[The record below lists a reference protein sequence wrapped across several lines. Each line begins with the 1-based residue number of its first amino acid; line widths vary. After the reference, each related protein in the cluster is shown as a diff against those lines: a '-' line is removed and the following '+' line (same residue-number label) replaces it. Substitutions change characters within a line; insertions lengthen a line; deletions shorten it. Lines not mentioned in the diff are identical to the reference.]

1 MIKNRIFVIILIF
14 LSCLIVAFIL
24 NQKYGKYLP
33 TRSDDTLF
41 PAALSN
47 AQIQHLRKTS
57 PINSI
62 HVYKNERYLLLKHD
76 NQSIRKYPIRLGFS
90 PIGHKVKEGD
100 GKTPEGR
107 YVIDWRNPKSAFY
120 KSLHVSYPNPKDRD
134 VAKNLGV
141 SPGGDIMIHGSA
153 TTKQMKALPS
163 LMRYFPKSDWTWG
176 CIAVRNVDMDEIW
189 LLVDDGVRIEVFP

>member
-1 MIKNRIFVIILIF
+1 MIKNRILVIVLIF
-14 LSCLIVAFIL
+14 LSCLVVAFIV

-33 TRSDDTLF
+33 TISDDVSF
-41 PAALSN
+41 PVPLLQN
-47 AQIQHLRKTS
+47 EIQQIRKQS

-62 HVYKNERYLLLKHD
+62 QVYKNERYLLLKHD
-76 NQSIRKYPIRLGFS
+76 DQTIRKYPIRLGFT

-120 KSLHVSYPNPKDRD
+120 KSLHISYPNKKDRKA
-134 VAKNLGV
+134 AKELGI

-153 TTKQMKALPS
+153 TIKQVNVLPS
-163 LMRYFPKSDWTWG
+163 LMNYFPKSDWTWG
-176 CIAVRNVDMDEIW
+176 CIAVRNIDMDEIW
-189 LLVDDGVRIEVFP
+189 LLVDNGTTINIFP